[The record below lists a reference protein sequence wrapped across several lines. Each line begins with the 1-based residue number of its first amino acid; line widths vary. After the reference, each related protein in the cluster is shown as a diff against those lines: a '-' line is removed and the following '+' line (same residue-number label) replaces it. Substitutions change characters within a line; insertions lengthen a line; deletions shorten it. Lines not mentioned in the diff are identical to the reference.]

1 MKKCFLFILMS
12 VFVISV
18 ISCKSSETNL
28 KKEDAPQKKVIETEN
43 NDMTKA
49 AVEVAESWLLL
60 VDSGSY
66 GESWEKSATFFK
78 EKVPKDQWINNL
90 NGVLSPFGKVIK
102 REVISA
108 NFYTELPGAPDG
120 EYVVIKFKTSFE
132 NKNNSVETVTPMKD
146 DGKWKV
152 SGYYIK

>member
-1 MKKCFLFILMS
+1 MKKWFLFILMS

-28 KKEDAPQKKVIETEN
+28 KKEDDPQKKVIKTEN
-43 NDMTKA
+43 NEITNE
-49 AVEVAESWLLL
+49 AVEVAESWLSL

-66 GESWEKSATFFK
+66 GESWEKAATFFK
-78 EKVPKDQWINNL
+78 EKVSKDKWIDNL
-90 NGVLSPFGKVIK
+90 NGVLPPFGKVIK

-108 NFYTELPGAPDG
+108 DFYTELPGAPDG
-120 EYVVIKFKTSFE
+120 EYVVVKFKTSFE
-132 NKNNSVETVTPMKD
+132 NKKNSVETVTPMKD

-152 SGYYIK
+152 SGYYIN